1 MANLK
6 KLLGTAVAVGVA
18 LLALAPA
25 ALAATVRVNRP
36 CYVAPKI
43 GVGANIGVSG
53 AGYTPGEAVF
63 VHILAPGGLLTF
75 TETTIA
81 PDGTLR
87 AALRDVSPESIDP
100 IVERKTLQVVGVLSG
115 AVLAQTKV
123 KLTNLAVRTN
133 PATAPSHR
141 RVTYRF
147 SGFKQGRPI
156 FGHYLFRGRQ
166 VAKHRFGK
174 AHGPCGT
181 LKAKARIFPANK
193 RNHRKYGVQFDGHR
207 KYSKRTRPAI
217 RTAVTIGL

>member
-1 MANLK
+1 MTLLK
-6 KLLGTAVAVGVA
+6 KLGPVAAVGIAV
-18 LLALAPA
+18 LALAPA

-36 CYVAPKI
+36 CYVAPKP

-53 AGYTPGEAVF
+53 EGYAPGEAVF
-63 VHILAPGGLLTF
+63 VHVLAPGGLLAF

-87 AALRDVSPESIDP
+87 AALHDVSPESIDP

-115 AVLAQTKV
+115 AVLSEAEV
-123 KLTNLAVRTN
+123 KLTNLTIRTR
-133 PATAPSHR
+133 PSTAPAQR

-147 SGFKQGRPI
+147 SGFKPGRPI
-156 FGHYLFRGRQ
+156 FGHYLVHGHAVLRH
-166 VAKHRFGK
+166 KFGK

-181 LKAKARIFPANK
+181 LKSKARIFPGNA
-193 RNHRKYGVQFDGHR
+193 RNHHKYGVQFDGHR

-217 RTAVTIGL
+217 VTSVTLGI